1 MRVLS
6 GVCYILACIAGLST
20 IFFPF
25 FYFQSG
31 ATSKNVFIYADF
43 FGKLFLAC
51 CVVGIICALI
61 GLHKICFPAG
71 LISMGCWIAKY
82 ITIVIKADEAEYI
95 GGEMAGSTYS
105 AFNGLIDGMDAY
117 TGSFTVVM
125 GSAYPIMLGAAIGMI
140 AFGFFYWMTAKPS
153 NY

>member
-1 MRVLS
+1 
-6 GVCYILACIAGLST
+6 
-20 IFFPF
+20 
-25 FYFQSG
+25 
-31 ATSKNVFIYADF
+31 
-43 FGKLFLAC
+43 
-51 CVVGIICALI
+51 
-61 GLHKICFPAG
+61 
-71 LISMGCWIAKY
+71 MGCWIAKY